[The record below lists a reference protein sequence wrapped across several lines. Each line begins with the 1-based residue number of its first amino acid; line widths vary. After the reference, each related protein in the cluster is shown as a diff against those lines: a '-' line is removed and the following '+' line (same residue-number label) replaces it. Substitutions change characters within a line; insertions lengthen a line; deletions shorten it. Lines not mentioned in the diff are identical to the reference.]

1 MSSDTQ
7 KQLLINFGGYDNYY
21 YPILNEYYTTY
32 GFYPK
37 KFTISNC
44 DYIVLNELLDK
55 YKDSIEYYNET
66 FVKNMDSKK
75 DHLLQSTVK
84 IKCKTGKKYL
94 IFSNIRKNDDKICGD
109 VLFVFDEKDA
119 EFEEVKEMLIKNG
132 VVTEDKPKIYL
143 VVPSNGG
150 GYDLESFTIKRMQI
164 DFDVHY
170 NEDFKEINN
179 LILKNLKAENNKGL
193 VLLYGEPG
201 TGKTSYIRYLSSNL
215 KEKRMIYLSPNMF
228 RALSDPA
235 LIQLFTRYSNSILVL
250 EDAELALRKRMP
262 SENNPSVSNILNLSD
277 GLLSDCLNIQ
287 IVATF
292 NSDLKEIDD
301 ALLRKGRLIAKYE
314 FSKLNEDRIK
324 NYCDKNNIEFNS
336 LDTKT
341 VTISNLINMDEKDFT
356 IKKSKIGFNSGK

>member
-7 KQLLINFGGYDNYY
+7 KQPLINLGGYDNYY
-21 YPILNEYYTTY
+21 YPILNEFYTTH
-32 GFYPK
+32 GFYPN
-37 KFTISNC
+37 KFTVSNC
-44 DYIVLNELLDK
+44 DYIVLNELLEK
-55 YKDSIEYYNET
+55 YKDNVEYFNET

-75 DHLLQSTVK
+75 DHLLQPTVK
-84 IKCKTGKKYL
+84 IKCKTGKKFL
-94 IFSNIRKNDDKICGD
+94 VLTNVKKNEEKMCGD
-109 VLFVFDEKDA
+109 VTFVFDKKDD
-119 EFEEVKEMLIKNG
+119 EFEEIKNIMIKNG

-150 GYDLESFTIKRMQI
+150 GYDLESFTIKRMEI

-179 LILKNLKAENNKGL
+179 LILKNLKTENNKGL

-201 TGKTSYIRYLSSNL
+201 TGKTSYIRHLSSNL

-228 RALSDPA
+228 HALSDPS

-262 SENNPSVSNILNLSD
+262 GENNPSVSNILNLSD

-314 FSKLNEDRIK
+314 FNKLQEDRVK
-324 NYCDKNNIEFNS
+324 NYCDKNNIEFGS

-341 VTISNLINMDEKDFT
+341 MTISNLINTDEKDFT
-356 IKKSKIGFNSGK
+356 VKKSKIGFRQ